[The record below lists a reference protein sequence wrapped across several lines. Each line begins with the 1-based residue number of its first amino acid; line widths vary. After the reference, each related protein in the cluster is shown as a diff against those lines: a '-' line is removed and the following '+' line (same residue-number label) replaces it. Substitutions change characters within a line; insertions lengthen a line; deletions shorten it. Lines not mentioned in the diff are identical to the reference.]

1 MYLVQNNSK
10 KVDEQ
15 YQVTI
20 ESAVTKKQKIEIYTN
35 AFEHY
40 VMLADKSKSL
50 ELKNKLKEFNDE
62 SLNARCQML
71 YDIFVNKKS
80 KYIDQLEKN
89 FDKLQDSEK
98 MLSAY
103 LLSVQYTNKG
113 DTKKADYYSNLSKDF
128 FE

>member
-1 MYLVQNNSK
+1 
-10 KVDEQ
+10 
-15 YQVTI
+15 
-20 ESAVTKKQKIEIYTN
+20 
-35 AFEHY
+35 
-40 VMLADKSKSL
+40 MLADKSKSL